1 MRKPTRFIALTAA
14 LLISVISFAC
24 GKKDTQTVIGE
35 GTLSNQTEGFTYAD
49 VTSPAESDTAQS
61 GTDKTE
67 TENSTANAEEGT
79 THHAAQGNGEKESVT
94 DGDFTEAENT
104 GSDTTKPQN
113 ASGSQNTE
121 KPQQTE
127 PQQAGTQEQ
136 NTSASETQKP
146 AESATQKP
154 AASQAPKPTTP
165 VAQETTKPQ
174 QEKPTSATAVT
185 PIPSGGD
192 FSKTAA
198 EVAIA
203 MGDGINLGNTM
214 EATAGGNPWFDV
226 TNVTNWETAWGQPK
240 TTRAMIDGMKKAGF
254 ESIRIPVAWS
264 NMMSTDGSYEI
275 PKVFF
280 DRVDE
285 IIGYAYANNMY
296 VIINIHYDGGWWDDF
311 AKDEAGTM
319 KRYKAMWSQIAG
331 HYKDY
336 DDKLIFESANEELG
350 DNLGYALVNRI
361 NQAFVDLVRA
371 SGGNNGVRYL
381 LIAGYNTDIDKT
393 CSSSFKM
400 PSDTCKN
407 HLLISVHYY
416 TPWTYCGM
424 WKDESWGKADYD
436 WGTDADKA
444 EMEKYFK
451 KMQKFTDAGYGVIIG
466 EYSALPNYSNNSYTR
481 KDGSAEFLSYVRSLS
496 AKYGYAAYLWD
507 TGDWYNKYSCS
518 MRWSDTESL
527 YR

>member
-1 MRKPTRFIALTAA
+1 MRKTARFIALTAA
-14 LLISVISFAC
+14 LFISLTAAAC
-24 GKKDTQTVIGE
+24 GKNNSGTAIAE
-35 GTLSNQTEGFTYAD
+35 GTASNETEALTYGDKTTSAD
-49 VTSPAESDTAQS
+49 SDIT
-61 GTDKTE
+61 GPETDKTE
-67 TENSTANAEEGT
+67 HENG
-79 THHAAQGNGEKESVT
+79 VT
-94 DGDFTEAENT
+94 DALE
-104 GSDTTKPQN
+104 DTTKPTESGRGEKETSEDGSVTETESDVTAAIKPQET
-113 ASGSQNTE
+113 SGSQESTDSQENKPPQT
-121 KPQQTE
+121 KPQE
-127 PQQAGTQEQ
+127 QATKPD
-136 NTSASETQKP
+136 NQKP
-146 AESATQKP
+146 APTA
-154 AASQAPKPTTP
+154 APKPTESQTP
-165 VAQETTKPQ
+165 KPVNPVEPPKPET
-174 QEKPTSATAVT
+174 PTAAVT

-198 EVAIA
+198 EVARA

-226 TNVTNWETAWGQPK
+226 SNVTNWETAWGQPK

-254 ESIRIPVAWS
+254 ESIRIPIAWS
-264 NMMSTDGSYEI
+264 NMMATDGSYKI
-275 PKVFF
+275 PQVFF
-280 DRVDE
+280 DRIDE

-311 AKDEAGTM
+311 ARDEAGTM
-319 KRYKAMWSQIAG
+319 KRYKAMWTQIAG

-336 DDKLIFESANEELG
+336 DDKLVFESANEELG

-361 NQAFVDLVRA
+361 NQTFVDLVRA
-371 SGGNNGVRYL
+371 SGGNNGDRYL

-407 HLLISVHYY
+407 HLLVSVHYY

-424 WKDESWGKADYD
+424 WKDESWGRADYD

-451 KMQKFTDAGYGVIIG
+451 KMQKFTDAGYGVIVG
-466 EYSALPNYSNNSYTR
+466 EYSALPNYNNGSYTR

-507 TGDWYNKYSCS
+507 TGDWYNKASCA
-518 MRWSDTESL
+518 MRWTDTASL